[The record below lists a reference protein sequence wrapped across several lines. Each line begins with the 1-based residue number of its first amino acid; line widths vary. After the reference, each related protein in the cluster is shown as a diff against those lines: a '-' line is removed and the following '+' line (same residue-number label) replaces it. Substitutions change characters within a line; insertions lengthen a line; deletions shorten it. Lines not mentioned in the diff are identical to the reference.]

1 MCLCLSLSFSYPP
14 PPPKLVLYSIIYVS
28 NWIHIRIPW
37 IAWMFAVDWLFFST
51 SFECAGE
58 KKTAEDSAM
67 AMLFDS
73 TEEQEPRKS
82 MMLMKERKE
91 NTPIPS
97 NLYRFRTLRVL
108 TQNWEQFYFVQWHN
122 NGSNR
127 CQYEINGTV
136 FFVVVVLEQKKGE
149 CSHPDPIWETLLNQF

>member
-1 MCLCLSLSFSYPP
+1 MSLSLSLSLIPP
-14 PPPKLVLYSIIYVS
+14 PNCFVFYNL
-28 NWIHIRIPW
+28 RIELNPYPYPMNRMNVCSRL
-37 IAWMFAVDWLFFST
+37 AFFST

-97 NLYRFRTLRVL
+97 NLYCFRTLRVL
-108 TQNWEQFYFVQWHN
+108 TQN
-122 NGSNR
+122 
-127 CQYEINGTV
+127 
-136 FFVVVVLEQKKGE
+136 
-149 CSHPDPIWETLLNQF
+149 